1 MAYADPMTANLAP
14 TLAGWLTDHASEMH
28 AFAAALVRIR
38 SENPPG
44 NAYEECRRC
53 IVEELLRVKCEP
65 TVIELRPADGA
76 AGDAI
81 QAFHGASGP
90 TVYFHGH
97 YDVVPAFSPDQF
109 NAQIAGNRLF
119 GRGSADM
126 KGGLALMLYAMR
138 AIKECGIPLRGRV
151 GLTFVPDEETGG
163 ARGSRLLAEQGIL
176 GRDGIAMFT
185 PEPTSGVIWS
195 AARGALSLRI
205 SITGRSAHVGEH
217 YQGASAFEAMLRICD
232 RLRRLRELVETRRTR
247 FAITPEEAR
256 QSVLL
261 LGGTVRGGTNFN
273 TVPDSC
279 VFTVDRRINPEESL
293 EQEERALL
301 DAIFAEPIA
310 GITVS
315 VETLQRAASSASENT
330 ARPAQALA
338 VQAEAVLGDAPPMQ
352 LCPGLLETRFYSELG
367 IPAFAYG
374 PGSLSV
380 AHGPTESVDLDLARQ
395 FALVYALTACELLQ
409 P

>member
-1 MAYADPMTANLAP
+1 MDYVDPMTANLAK
-14 TLAGWLTDHASEMH
+14 TLAGWLADHASEMN

-44 NAYEECRRC
+44 NAYGECRDC
-53 IVEELLRVKCEP
+53 IVEELLRAKCEP
-65 TVIELRPADGA
+65 TVVQLRPSDGA

-109 NAQIAGNRLF
+109 NPEIVGNRMF

-138 AIKECGIPLRGRV
+138 AIKECGIPLQGRV

-163 ARGSRLLAEQGIL
+163 ARGSRLLAEQGVL
-176 GRDGIAMFT
+176 GRDGIAMFS

-205 SITGRSAHVGEH
+205 SITGRPAHVGEH

-232 RLRRLRELVETRRTR
+232 RLRRLRELIESRRTR
-247 FAITPEEAR
+247 FAITPDEAR
-256 QSVLL
+256 RSVLL
-261 LGGTVRGGTNFN
+261 LGGTVHGGINFN

-279 VFTVDRRINPEESL
+279 AFTVDRRINPEESL

-301 DAIFAEPIA
+301 DAIFGDPIP

-330 ARPAQALA
+330 TRPAVVLAAQAT
-338 VQAEAVLGDAPPMQ
+338 AVLGDSPSIE
-352 LCPGLLETRFYSELG
+352 LCPGLLETRFYSALG

-380 AHGPTESVDLDLARQ
+380 AHGPAESVDLDLVRQ
-395 FALVYALTACELLQ
+395 FALVYALTACELLEV
-409 P
+409 